1 MYNDTVVISKVYG
14 FGMQFID
21 EDKSLIRVRKGRGQ
35 SMEPISF
42 FTYTC
47 INIQFWL

>member
-1 MYNDTVVISKVYG
+1 MYNDTVVISEVYG

-21 EDKSLIRVRKGRGQ
+21 EDKSFIHVRKGRGQ
-35 SMEPISF
+35 SMEPLPF
-42 FTYTC
+42 FTYTS